1 MSKPCGDACNQ
12 EAEYKVSFFVTSL
25 EMSDKEKAQMF
36 ESIVIVV
43 TWDGNVMK
51 LSGEDEEETF
61 KRGLD
66 WIFLSTPEN
75 ISKKLKLK
83 PIMIDMMRE
92 CTELGTIKM
101 KVSDCFGDA
110 VLCKDFNSQTVTNEF
125 KFINGMEENAT
136 MNAYFRVQKLLD
148 DGASGS
154 MQKQLKSKLVQKA
167 KNKEKAIKGSDDCET
182 DSENEICK
190 DFVCPDELAE
200 NCKKILDQNVYRIIN
215 GILINTKDK
224 TGPCGEECPVAG
236 EYLKELCKKP
246 IAAAPLST
254 RFHFQDDSSKC
265 VELFSSYSCD
275 CECPPKT
282 CQITCPECCGQIA
295 NNICISESP
304 APRKPC
310 QNDLI
315 DRNIQEE
322 DLLKK
327 LCDKYGINVD
337 EIRAVEQQN
346 YPNMCEKKIK
356 VKKLRKKKMN
366 CVKPVSAPQ
375 TLEILR

>member
-1 MSKPCGDACNQ
+1 
-12 EAEYKVSFFVTSL
+12 
-25 EMSDKEKAQMF
+25 MF

-43 TWDGNVMK
+43 SWDGNVMK
-51 LSGEDEEETF
+51 LIGEDEEETF
-61 KRGLD
+61 NRGLD

-75 ISKKLKLK
+75 ISKKLKFR

-101 KVSDCFGDA
+101 TVSDCFGDA

-125 KFINGMEENAT
+125 KFIKGKEENAT

-154 MQKQLKSKLVQKA
+154 IQKQLKSKLGQKA
-167 KNKEKAIKGSDDCET
+167 KNKEKAIKGSDDDET

-200 NCKKILDQNVYRIIN
+200 NCKKVLDQNVYRIIN

-224 TGPCGEECPVAG
+224 TGPCGEECPVAS
-236 EYLKELCKKP
+236 EYLKELCKKQ
-246 IAAAPLST
+246 IAATPLST
-254 RFHFQDDSSKC
+254 RFHFQNESSKC
-265 VELFSSYSCD
+265 AELFASFPCD
-275 CECPPKT
+275 CECWPKT
-282 CQITCPECCGQIA
+282 CEITCPECCGRMA
-295 NNICISESP
+295 NKPPCILEAP

-310 QNDLI
+310 QNDWI

-327 LCDKYGINVD
+327 LCDKYGIKVD
-337 EIRAVEQQN
+337 EVRAIGQQD
-346 YPNMCEKKIK
+346 YLKVCENQIK
-356 VKKLRKKKMN
+356 VKKLRKKEVN
-366 CVKPVSAPQ
+366 CVKPVSVPR
-375 TLEILR
+375 TLEIMR